1 MVERIRTLL
10 ATRQLTPTQFAD
22 AIGVGRPIISHILS
36 GRNKPSLEVVQKILT
51 AFPDLSVSWLLSGQ
65 GEMQSLPT
73 PPNPYT
79 EPKTEQ
85 KTVVKE
91 RLPKRPQPRP
101 SLFEEEQ
108 PVVSSSAAPI
118 AARQPAPE
126 TVPLSA
132 ATPVAT
138 SFPVTPLPTT
148 QAPHVPENAST
159 FLSSLAEPGK
169 AIRRIVIF
177 YQDGTFS
184 AYQPE

>member
-51 AFPDLSVSWLLSGQ
+51 AFPDLSVSWLLSGL
-65 GEMQSLPT
+65 GEMQSLPLST
-73 PPNPYT
+73 NPNS

-85 KTVVKE
+85 KEVVKDK
-91 RLPKRPQPRP
+91 PAKRPQARP
-101 SLFEEEQ
+101 SLFEQEQ
-108 PVVSSSAAPI
+108 PSVNSAAFPTLTQESVPE
-118 AARQPAPE
+118 AKPQVAPAP
-126 TVPLSA
+126 A
-132 ATPVAT
+132 AASTQ
-138 SFPVTPLPTT
+138 VTNLPP
-148 QAPHVPENAST
+148 AAAMPNPANASA
-159 FLSSLAEPGK
+159 FLSGIAEPGK